1 VSVVPGD
8 VFVLAAYHAMTYFH
22 VLTEV
27 RWGGGAY
34 GERGT
39 EGLCARAKCAA
50 WERCDIGH

>member
-1 VSVVPGD
+1 VTDVPGD
-8 VFVLAAYHAMTYFH
+8 VFELAAHHVMTYFH

-39 EGLCARAKCAA
+39 EGLCARAKYAA
-50 WERCDIGH
+50 